1 MRFGSWLGGRNRHA
15 QSRDM
20 RLRIDPIPGAHRA
33 RPGLRSLAL
42 TMTLKR
48 MTPLKELNRG

>member
-1 MRFGSWLGGRNRHA
+1 MRFGSWLGGRNRHT